1 MGLKIDNIRE
11 RLDQYSTQR
20 LRLGN
25 MEKIFRSMILPPLK
39 QISDDQSGY
48 FQV

>member
-11 RLDQYSTQR
+11 RLDQYFTHR

-25 MEKIFRSMILPPLK
+25 KEKIFRSMILPQLK